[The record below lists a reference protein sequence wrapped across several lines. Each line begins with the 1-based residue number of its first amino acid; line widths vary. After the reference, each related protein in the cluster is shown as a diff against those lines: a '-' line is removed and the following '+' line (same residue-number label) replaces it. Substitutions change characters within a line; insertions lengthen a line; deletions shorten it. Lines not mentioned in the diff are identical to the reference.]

1 MDKIMFI
8 SVTNEATTAMMTTFL
23 VSSFDDVW
31 AFGMF
36 ELVFFEIVEN
46 AFVLA
51 VDIGDWLGWA
61 SPNRVIGS

>member
-1 MDKIMFI
+1 MFI
-8 SVTNEATTAMMTTFL
+8 SVTNEATTAMVTTFFL
-23 VSSFDDVW
+23 SSFDDVW

-51 VDIGDWLGWA
+51 VDIGDWSGWA

>member
-1 MDKIMFI
+1 MFI
-8 SVTNEATTAMMTTFL
+8 SVTNGATTAMVTTFL
-23 VSSFDDVW
+23 LSSIDDVW

-46 AFVLA
+46 SFALGVE
-51 VDIGDWLGWA
+51 IGDWSGRA

>member
-1 MDKIMFI
+1 MFV
-8 SVTNEATTAMMTTFL
+8 SVTNEATTAMVTTFL

-46 AFVLA
+46 ALVLA
-51 VDIGDWLGWA
+51 VDIGDWSGRA